1 MWEVALAMIM
11 KEEGSKYWERFI
23 VEVGSRIDVF
33 SHPVT
38 TGTEATAKRHL
49 MPRSGSPSRKTRSS
63 QLDSLLLAAQK

>member
-1 MWEVALAMIM
+1 MGSGISND

-23 VEVGSRIDVF
+23 VKVGSCTDVF

-49 MPRSGSPSRKTRSS
+49 MPCSGSPSRKTRSS